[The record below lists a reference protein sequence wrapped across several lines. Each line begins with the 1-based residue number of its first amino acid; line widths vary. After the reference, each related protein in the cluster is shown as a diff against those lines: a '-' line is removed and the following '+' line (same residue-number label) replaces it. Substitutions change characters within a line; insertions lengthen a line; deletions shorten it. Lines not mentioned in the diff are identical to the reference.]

1 MDLGTAIASSFS
13 AGISMYGVIALL
25 GIAGRLDW
33 VSGDSVLEQPWVI
46 ALALALFA
54 VEFVVDKIAL
64 LDTVWDGVHTVLRP
78 MAGAL
83 ILSVA
88 PDQALPV
95 PVALGVG
102 AGLALVSHS
111 AKSSTRLLVNA
122 SPEPVSNVVV
132 STAEDGLVAAL
143 MALAF
148 ANPEIAFA
156 VTLVLVV
163 VAIGLIVLAWRLVGH
178 VRRRWRARATS
189 RQESRHPAEH
199 DLQVLLGGEGDRV
212 LGGQPA
218 QPGLGGLGLDGVG
231 GVGGQDVANV
241 EVLVGRLALACRHR
255 HRNQVHQGR
264 GGAGP
269 GPEVPQPGL
278 LHPLPQGGH
287 EGIGLA
293 GVGVAPD
300 LEPGLLALVP
310 AQQDPP
316 RRRVHHQ
323 GRARH
328 VQRDRSAPRVGAG
341 HQGPGPGP
349 VGVLRGGD
357 RPVPVQGGEEGGGDR
372 HPHSLAA
379 DRSTASADCP
389 MLWAWASSRASSR
402 GWRPR

>member
-46 ALALALFA
+46 GLALVLFA

-148 ANPEIAFA
+148 ANPEVAFA

-163 VAIGLIVLAWRLVGH
+163 VAIGLIVMAWRLVGH
-178 VRRRWRARATS
+178 VRRRWRSRAT
-189 RQESRHPAEH
+189 PT
-199 DLQVLLGGEGDRV
+199 GD
-212 LGGQPA
+212 P
-218 QPGLGGLGLDGVG
+218 PP
-231 GVGGQDVANV
+231 
-241 EVLVGRLALACRHR
+241 
-255 HRNQVHQGR
+255 
-264 GGAGP
+264 GGA
-269 GPEVPQPGL
+269 
-278 LHPLPQGGH
+278 
-287 EGIGLA
+287 
-293 GVGVAPD
+293 
-300 LEPGLLALVP
+300 
-310 AQQDPP
+310 
-316 RRRVHHQ
+316 
-323 GRARH
+323 
-328 VQRDRSAPRVGAG
+328 
-341 HQGPGPGP
+341 
-349 VGVLRGGD
+349 
-357 RPVPVQGGEEGGGDR
+357 
-372 HPHSLAA
+372 
-379 DRSTASADCP
+379 
-389 MLWAWASSRASSR
+389 
-402 GWRPR
+402 

>member
-46 ALALALFA
+46 ALALVLFA

-88 PDQALPV
+88 PEQALPV
-95 PVALGVG
+95 PVALGIG

-122 SPEPVSNVVV
+122 SPEPVSNVLV

-178 VRRRWRARATS
+178 VRHRWRSRATGS
-189 RQESRHPAEH
+189 T
-199 DLQVLLGGEGDRV
+199 G
-212 LGGQPA
+212 
-218 QPGLGGLGLDGVG
+218 
-231 GVGGQDVANV
+231 
-241 EVLVGRLALACRHR
+241 
-255 HRNQVHQGR
+255 
-264 GGAGP
+264 
-269 GPEVPQPGL
+269 
-278 LHPLPQGGH
+278 
-287 EGIGLA
+287 
-293 GVGVAPD
+293 
-300 LEPGLLALVP
+300 
-310 AQQDPP
+310 DPP
-316 RRRVHHQ
+316 P
-323 GRARH
+323 A
-328 VQRDRSAPRVGAG
+328 GA
-341 HQGPGPGP
+341 
-349 VGVLRGGD
+349 
-357 RPVPVQGGEEGGGDR
+357 
-372 HPHSLAA
+372 
-379 DRSTASADCP
+379 
-389 MLWAWASSRASSR
+389 
-402 GWRPR
+402 

>member
-1 MDLGTAIASSFS
+1 MDLGAVVASSFS

-46 ALALALFA
+46 ALALVLFA

-178 VRRRWRARATS
+178 VRRRWRARAT
-189 RQESRHPAEH
+189 EPT
-199 DLQVLLGGEGDRV
+199 GD
-212 LGGQPA
+212 P
-218 QPGLGGLGLDGVG
+218 PP
-231 GVGGQDVANV
+231 
-241 EVLVGRLALACRHR
+241 
-255 HRNQVHQGR
+255 
-264 GGAGP
+264 GGA
-269 GPEVPQPGL
+269 
-278 LHPLPQGGH
+278 
-287 EGIGLA
+287 
-293 GVGVAPD
+293 
-300 LEPGLLALVP
+300 
-310 AQQDPP
+310 
-316 RRRVHHQ
+316 
-323 GRARH
+323 
-328 VQRDRSAPRVGAG
+328 
-341 HQGPGPGP
+341 
-349 VGVLRGGD
+349 
-357 RPVPVQGGEEGGGDR
+357 
-372 HPHSLAA
+372 
-379 DRSTASADCP
+379 
-389 MLWAWASSRASSR
+389 
-402 GWRPR
+402 